1 MPYRKLITKKVEFS
15 ASHRCWNRNWSPEK
29 NMEVF
34 GKSSLP
40 GGHGHNFVL
49 EVAVEGEIDAE
60 TGMIMNLFDLKE
72 IMLSVLADFDHKNL
86 NEDNPRFGDLVP
98 TTENISKVLWE
109 TLEERL
115 GGRDG
120 CRLHRIRVYETDD
133 LFCDYWKC

>member
-1 MPYRKLITKKVEFS
+1 MPHRKLITKKVEFS

-109 TLEERL
+109 TLEARL

-133 LFCDYWKC
+133 LFCDYWEC

>member
-1 MPYRKLITKKVEFS
+1 MPSRKLITKKVEFS

-40 GGHGHNFVL
+40 GGHGHNFAL
-49 EVAVEGEIDAE
+49 EVSVEGEIDPE

-72 IMLSVLADFDHKNL
+72 AIGSVLADFDHKNL
-86 NEDNPRFGDLVP
+86 NEDNPRFGDMVP

-109 TLEERL
+109 TLEARL
-115 GGRDG
+115 AGSNG
-120 CRLHRIRVYETDD
+120 CRLYRIRVYETDD

>member
-40 GGHGHNFVL
+40 GGHGHNFAL

-109 TLEERL
+109 MLEERL
-115 GGRDG
+115 AGRDG

>member
-1 MPYRKLITKKVEFS
+1 
-15 ASHRCWNRNWSPEK
+15 
-29 NMEVF
+29 MEVF

-109 TLEERL
+109 TLEARL

-133 LFCDYWKC
+133 LFCDYWEC

>member
-1 MPYRKLITKKVEFS
+1 MPFRKLITKKVEFS

-40 GGHGHNFVL
+40 GGHGHNFAL
-49 EVAVEGEIDAE
+49 EVAVEGEIDPE

-72 IMLSVLADFDHKNL
+72 IILSVLADFDHKNL
-86 NEDNPRFGDLVP
+86 NEDNPRFGDMVP

-109 TLEERL
+109 MLEAKID
-115 GGRDG
+115 GRDG

>member
-115 GGRDG
+115 AGRDG

-133 LFCDYWKC
+133 LFCDYWEC